1 MNLMDK
7 LVMDYLFGVAF
18 GSVGSA
24 QTLPHR
30 QNIGTPRNE
39 GRGSKG

>member
-1 MNLMDK
+1 MDK

-24 QTLPHR
+24 QTLHHR
-30 QNIGTPRNE
+30 QNAGNPRDK
-39 GRGSKG
+39 RSGSKG